1 MEGEEVPTE
10 ADGNRSAEENLM
22 DVAAEEDVMTEEAV
36 EGTSE
41 TDRVVLYQSKRV
53 KNWT

>member
-1 MEGEEVPTE
+1 MDGEEGPTE

-22 DVAAEEDVMTEEAV
+22 DVEAEEDVMTAEAE

-41 TDRVVLYQSKRV
+41 TGRAVLYQSKRV